1 MSLRLGVGERY
12 SLIPVPSFCCGSFL
26 NVLVSALFFLVFL
39 ALARYHT
46 YVVPPHPAF
55 FLHTLTHKHT
65 QSHLVT
71 G

>member
-12 SLIPVPSFCCGSFL
+12 SCTPVPSLCCGSFL

-55 FLHTLTHKHT
+55 FFTHIDTHT